1 MFCLPFLSP
10 SLICSCRDQ
19 LGLRSGRLLL
29 REGVGGWEIQ
39 AGDRGVALGG
49 GEAALW
55 CVSELSGN
63 HLSTSCPHKFRLRQA
78 PPPTPSP
85 RTAKMKKLA
94 SSPRNTSAA
103 EMEGE
108 LSSFL
113 HLCFTQ
119 GKNQHRVPG
128 RGVWPR
134 PCAGC
139 ELPSQHPH
147 TPHPPQL
154 PRQLLALD
162 GAFRENK
169 GRNATTWS

>member
-1 MFCLPFLSP
+1 M
-10 SLICSCRDQ
+10 
-19 LGLRSGRLLL
+19 GNSGR
-29 REGVGGWEIQ
+29 RPGSSS
-39 AGDRGVALGG
+39 RRRGG
-49 GEAALW
+49 GPLVRFGAVWEPFEYF
-55 CVSELSGN
+55 VSPQVSIK
-63 HLSTSCPHKFRLRQA
+63 TSP